1 MAASRRPGVRAGAL
15 AWMGLWVTLPAAG
28 PAPEPPG
35 RVDIGRSG
43 WTAGRTASAAADTVE
58 LLVVSE
64 RSWSPAVAVTLSFPG
79 GYGDDP
85 PGAEGTA
92 WLLGMVLERAARA
105 HLAETGAQASIEVGH
120 ARTWVTL
127 LATSSDWTT
136 AYRALTRTLLADPLD
151 PALAAEARA
160 DLSAQLFFQRD
171 APVRAYEM
179 ETRRMLLGT
188 EHARPRMGSPPSVSG
203 LTAATLETARGRTY
217 RPEGA
222 RVAVVGAAT
231 PDQAAALVGARRT
244 MASRAGGAWVVE
256 GAPPSPGP
264 AGRAWQQG
272 GRHPVGDEI
281 TNTWILAAYPF
292 PGAAARIPMEFVAH
306 LVADGLVSDPPA
318 PGLISQRVE
327 VRELPGGPVLLVT
340 VSAESHAAANWE
352 QRVARVVAGLAAR
365 PLTRDFM
372 NRHRRSFR
380 SAKAL
385 EVADPEREGRRLLT
399 ELEATGGLAEPSPA
413 LAGLSPEEVQRAVAD
428 LGEPRVLVYGPGE
441 PPS

>member
-1 MAASRRPGVRAGAL
+1 MQPGRLRDGGSDAIGGGAREAQVVPESLGVVGIQGPDLGLGFPGDDGEGGEALGRAGR
-15 AWMGLWVTLPAAG
+15 G
-28 PAPEPPG
+28 G
-35 RVDIGRSG
+35 RVEVGNVGNHRAGFGGEEPKPAQRAPVVGRERRG
-43 WTAGRTASAAADTVE
+43 VEHRGGRK
-58 LLVVSE
+58 LL
-64 RSWSPAVAVTLSFPG
+64 
-79 GYGDDP
+79 
-85 PGAEGTA
+85 
-92 WLLGMVLERAARA
+92 ARA
-105 HLAETGAQASIEVGH
+105 IQQLEGVLRLAPLDA
-120 ARTWVTL
+120 
-127 LATSSDWTT
+127 
-136 AYRALTRTLLADPLD
+136 RAL
-151 PALAAEARA
+151 
-160 DLSAQLFFQRD
+160 
-171 APVRAYEM
+171 
-179 ETRRMLLGT
+179 G
-188 EHARPRMGSPPSVSG
+188 G
-203 LTAATLETARGRTY
+203 
-217 RPEGA
+217 
-222 RVAVVGAAT
+222 
-231 PDQAAALVGARRT
+231 ALVGARRT

-272 GRHPVGDEI
+272 GRHPVADEI

-318 PGLISQRVE
+318 PGLISRRVE

-413 LAGLSPEEVQRAVAD
+413 LAGLSPEEVQRAVAG